1 MYKFWLSLTTVFVA
15 TALQSLQMALAAN
28 QNLSIVNPL
37 AITEISTTEYLP
49 RLGQRPAA
57 AVSLDNTLVEATAV
71 PSVQP
76 LPTLNSAIANSLDE
90 PASTPAAPATATI
103 NTAIVAPVVEAMTV
117 PAVAPLPV
125 LTTTAPTSL
134 DLETKTDTLAAK
146 DSAQKVP
153 GKNVKSPVALPVAKP
168 LPIVAKPLPAV
179 SQAAPTSLDS
189 LDSETAVTNPDKP
202 SVLSTQTGEASWY
215 GPEGGPLTATGERYN
230 PQGLS
235 AAHRTLPFG
244 SKVQVTNLRNNQSVV
259 VRINDRGPFTGG
271 RIIDLS
277 AAAAAEVG
285 IKQSGVGK
293 VRIEVLSYGDGSR
306 KKARR

>member
-15 TALQSLQMALAAN
+15 TTLQSLQIAMAAN

-37 AITEISTTEYLP
+37 AITEISTTEHVP
-49 RLGQRPAA
+49 RLGQRQSAA
-57 AVSLDNTLVEATAV
+57 LSAFSLDEALVEPQAI

-76 LPTLNSAIANSLDE
+76 LPTLDRAVSSLDE
-90 PASTPAAPATATI
+90 PA
-103 NTAIVAPVVEAMTV
+103 TAITSEVVDPLVEALPV
-117 PAVAPLPV
+117 PTVAPLPV
-125 LTTTAPTSL
+125 LSNAAPTSL
-134 DLETKTDTLAAK
+134 DLEPEAATLAAK
-146 DSAQKVP
+146 DSAQKAP
-153 GKNVKSPVALPVAKP
+153 EKNVRPMVIPVAQ
-168 LPIVAKPLPAV
+168 PIVAKPLPTAA
-179 SQAAPTSLDS
+179 SQAAPTSLD
-189 LDSETAVTNPDKP
+189 LETEVANPDKP
-202 SVLSTQTGEASWY
+202 QVLSTQTGEASWY

-244 SKVQVTNLRNNQSVV
+244 SKVQVTNLRNNQSVI